1 MTTIRL
7 MLVDDHAVLR
17 EGLRFMLAGEEQ
29 IEVVAEASDGAEALE
44 VLGGDDNGVDVVLMD
59 VKMPHLDGLETL
71 RELRALRPELPVI
84 ILSMYDDPGYVE
96 EAIRNGAAGYLLKTV
111 GADELARAVEAAHHG
126 SGYLQAEITRPV
138 LRRFAASPSSQ
149 SEIQLSGREREVLQ
163 LIADGMSTKQAATAL
178 DISESTVKT
187 YLRTLF
193 EKLGAEHRAHA
204 VALAIRHR
212 IIE

>member
-1 MTTIRL
+1 MTTVRL

-17 EGLRFMLAGEEQ
+17 EGLRFMLRGVPEIA
-29 IEVVAEASDGAEALE
+29 IVAEAADGQEALD
-44 VLGGDDNGVDVVLMD
+44 VLAGAQSDVDVVLMD
-59 VKMPHLDGLETL
+59 IKMPNLDGLEAL
-71 RELRALRPELPVI
+71 VRIRAEHPTLPVI

-96 EAIRNGAAGYLLKTV
+96 EAVRAGASGYLLKTV
-111 GADELARAVEAAHHG
+111 GAEELTRAVEAAHRG
-126 SGYLQAEITRPV
+126 EGYLQPDVTKPL
-138 LRRFAASPSSQ
+138 LRRFAAAPSQQ
-149 SEIQLSGREREVLQ
+149 SDISLSDRERQVLQ
-163 LIADGMSTKQAATAL
+163 LVADGMSTKQAAREL